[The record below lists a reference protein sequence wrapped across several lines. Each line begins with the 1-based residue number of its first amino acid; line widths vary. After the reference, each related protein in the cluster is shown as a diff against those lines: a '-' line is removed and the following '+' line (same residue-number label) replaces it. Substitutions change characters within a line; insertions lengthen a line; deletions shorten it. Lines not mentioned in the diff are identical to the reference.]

1 MVGAGWGPAS
11 TNAGA
16 SYSHTKSKN
25 EGRIALVDINGD
37 GLPDKVWRGTDKK
50 LHYRLNRNT
59 DMKHPSFGEDHIA
72 EGVSSFSSG
81 TTTSNSW
88 DANVATGF
96 GPASAGYAVSKGK
109 DQSKTQVYFQD
120 FNNDG
125 LTDIAVNGTVYFNH
139 SDGEKVSF
147 SPSSTATGNPVL
159 SASGTSAIDSTFI
172 PDYRQIR
179 DLEQEH
185 PLHDVVRVWRAPY
198 AGTVS
203 INSQIAKPSSA
214 GDGVSLSMQQNS
226 EVLWQDTLLQGGT
239 ITVPV
244 KTRTVRS
251 GDYIVFRVG
260 ARYSGEGDAVI
271 WDPSIVY
278 TSIKADR
285 YAGEDITHYQ
295 SSKDYI
301 EGEYSTVALSDKGA
315 NRFEYVQ

>member
-1 MVGAGWGPAS
+1 M
-11 TNAGA
+11 
-16 SYSHTKSKN
+16 
-25 EGRIALVDINGD
+25 
-37 GLPDKVWRGTDKK
+37 
-50 LHYRLNRNT
+50 
-59 DMKHPSFGEDHIA
+59 
-72 EGVSSFSSG
+72 
-81 TTTSNSW
+81 
-88 DANVATGF
+88 
-96 GPASAGYAVSKGK
+96 SKGK

-179 DLEQEH
+179 DSLEQEH